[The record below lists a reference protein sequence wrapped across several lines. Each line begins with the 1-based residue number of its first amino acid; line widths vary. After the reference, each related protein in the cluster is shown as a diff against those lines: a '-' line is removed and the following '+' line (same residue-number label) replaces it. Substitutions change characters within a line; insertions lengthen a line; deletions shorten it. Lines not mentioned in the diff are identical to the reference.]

1 MNRQKAAIIGCG
13 FVGSSTAFALM
24 QKGLF
29 SELVLIDADQKKA
42 HGEAADIAHGRPF
55 AHMMQIY
62 AGDYSDVR
70 DCGLIIITAGAA
82 QKPGESRTAL
92 VHKNVEIY
100 KTIIPQI
107 TAQNFEGILLIV
119 SNPVDILT
127 YAAWKISGYPK
138 VLDSAR
144 FRYLLSEHLQVD
156 SASVHAMI
164 IGEHGDS
171 ELAVWSGANVSG
183 IPIHDFCEIR
193 GHYDHEQAMEQ
204 IYRRVRESAYQ
215 IIEEKGATYY
225 GVAMAVTR
233 IAAALIRDE
242 GAVLPVSSLM
252 QGEYG
257 LSDLCISVPAIVG
270 DDGVRQVLEIP
281 LNEKENKELR
291 HSANGLKEILQKIW
305 L

>member
-62 AGDYSDVR
+62 AGDYADVG
-70 DCGLIIITAGAA
+70 DCGLIIVTAGAA
-82 QKPGESRTAL
+82 QKPGESRMAL
-92 VHKNVEIY
+92 VHKNVEIL

-138 VLDSAR
+138 ERVIGSGTVLDSAR

-171 ELAVWSGANVSG
+171 ELAVWSGANAVSYTHLDVYKRQDDTDRAG
-183 IPIHDFCEIR
+183 GTAGFGVVCFSGGEKIPEAF
-193 GHYDHEQAMEQ
+193 HYTAGVPGTYQWTGRRKLWWSSDHQSLQ
-204 IYRRVRESAYQ
+204 QRR
-215 IIEEKGATYY
+215 
-225 GVAMAVTR
+225 
-233 IAAALIRDE
+233 
-242 GAVLPVSSLM
+242 
-252 QGEYG
+252 
-257 LSDLCISVPAIVG
+257 
-270 DDGVRQVLEIP
+270 
-281 LNEKENKELR
+281 
-291 HSANGLKEILQKIW
+291 
-305 L
+305 

>member
-62 AGDYSDVR
+62 AGDYADVG
-70 DCGLIIITAGAA
+70 DCGLIIVTAGAA
-82 QKPGESRTAL
+82 QKPGESRMAL
-92 VHKNVEIY
+92 VHKNVE
-100 KTIIPQI
+100 
-107 TAQNFEGILLIV
+107 LIV

-127 YAAWKISGYPK
+127 DAAWKISGYPK
-138 VLDSAR
+138 ERVIGSGTVLDSAR

>member
-1 MNRQKAAIIGCG
+1 M
-13 FVGSSTAFALM
+13 
-24 QKGLF
+24 
-29 SELVLIDADQKKA
+29 
-42 HGEAADIAHGRPF
+42 
-55 AHMMQIY
+55 
-62 AGDYSDVR
+62 
-70 DCGLIIITAGAA
+70 
-82 QKPGESRTAL
+82 AL
-92 VHKNVEIY
+92 VHKNVEIL

-138 VLDSAR
+138 ERVIGSGTVLDSAR

-233 IAAALIRDE
+233 IAAALIRDD